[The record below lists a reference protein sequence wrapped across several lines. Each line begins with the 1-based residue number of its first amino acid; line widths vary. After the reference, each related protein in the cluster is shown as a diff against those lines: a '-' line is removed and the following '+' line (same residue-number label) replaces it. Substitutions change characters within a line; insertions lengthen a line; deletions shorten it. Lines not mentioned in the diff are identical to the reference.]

1 MGKNIWETAISHSE
15 MQNVRSSSLVGGFT
29 VKTTT
34 QLTCDSQHTN
44 ETNVKTTIT
53 IKHDKFL

>member
-1 MGKNIWETAISHSE
+1 MSKNIWETAVSQSE
-15 MQNVRSSSLVGGFT
+15 TQNVRSSTLVSGFT

-34 QLTCDSQHTN
+34 HLICDSQHTN
-44 ETNVKTTIT
+44 ETNVKITIT

>member
-1 MGKNIWETAISHSE
+1 MSKNIWETAIGHSE
-15 MQNVRSSSLVGGFT
+15 MQNVRSSTLVGGFT

-34 QLTCDSQHTN
+34 KLICNSPHTN

-53 IKHDKFL
+53 TKHNTFL